1 MFSLNCTSYSGACA
15 AATALASRYCRSS
28 SQQFIWHKYGRVSS
42 SLLKCQ
48 RAHRRTGEI
57 VNPQRKP
64 EVITVGDYVWRSTYD
79 LYARGHLPM
88 PEMSGAVLKQFLKV
102 H

>member
-1 MFSLNCTSYSGACA
+1 MPFRLS
-15 AATALASRYCRSS
+15 
-28 SQQFIWHKYGRVSS
+28 
-42 SLLKCQ
+42 
-48 RAHRRTGEI
+48 
-57 VNPQRKP
+57 
-64 EVITVGDYVWRSTYD
+64 YD

>member
-1 MFSLNCTSYSGACA
+1 
-15 AATALASRYCRSS
+15 
-28 SQQFIWHKYGRVSS
+28 
-42 SLLKCQ
+42 LLKCQ